1 MRSWL
6 PFTVLV
12 ALAGCDLYF
21 GNGDDPPPCAYAGAE
36 EKEPWGLYRDP
47 TTATC
52 ISAGGGCDD
61 RCGPCPLEAAALPD
75 MGLCESACTD
85 LPETTC
91 LATAG
96 CYAAY
101 YNDSEND
108 GPPSYGGCWQTAPS
122 GPVGGSCANLG
133 AYECSR
139 HDNCSLHYYSAYDDK
154 ATSYGATFARC
165 AAENTSALCAGSD
178 CAPGY
183 HCEEQ
188 CHGSGEPGTMSI
200 CQGVCVSDDSCLAAL
215 CAPGTTCVERCGYD
229 DNGMLVCDPEC
240 VPDHQ
245 DPGSCTGQVA
255 CDALPPAC
263 PSGTTAGR
271 SNGCW
276 TGYCIPNSACY
287 PGDPGECSGEVTCIT
302 GEPAC
307 PAGTT
312 AGLRDGCWTGYCI
325 PSSSCPAPECEMLTS
340 EGACTARSDCTPV
353 YTGTNCTCYPS
364 GCTCE
369 TLTYDRCEPGAVPL

>member
-21 GNGDDPPPCAYAGAE
+21 GNGDDPPCAYGGV
-36 EKEPWGLYRDP
+36 KEPGQLYRNAND
-47 TTATC
+47 ATC
-52 ISAGGGCDD
+52 ISLGGGGGDCDD
-61 RCGPCPLEAAALPD
+61 PCGACAEPAVAPD

-85 LPETTC
+85 LSETSC

-108 GPPSYGGCWQTAPS
+108 GPPSFGGCWQTAPS
-122 GPVGGSCANLG
+122 GPVGGSCEKLD

-139 HDNCSLHYYSAYDDK
+139 HDNCSLHYYSAYDT

-165 AAENTSALCAGSD
+165 AAEAPVYPSCLGSD

-188 CHGSGEPGTMSI
+188 CYGSDDPGTMST
-200 CQGVCVSDDSCLAAL
+200 CQAVCVADSSCLAAL
-215 CAPGTTCVERCGYD
+215 CAPGTVCVERCTYD
-229 DNGMLVCDPEC
+229 ENGTLVCTPDC
-240 VPDHQ
+240 VDTGE

-271 SNGCW
+271 RNGCW
-276 TGYCIPNSACY
+276 SGYCIPNNQCTW
-287 PGDPGECSGEVTCIT
+287 GDPGECGGEVSCIT
-302 GEPAC
+302 GEPDC

-312 AGLRDGCWTGYCI
+312 PGLRDGCWTGYCI
-325 PSSSCPAPECEMLTS
+325 PTSSCPAPACETLTT
-340 EGACTARSDCTPV
+340 EATCDARSDCMPV

-369 TLTYDRCEPGAVPL
+369 TLTWNRCESVYMPL